1 MGLEMLEGSEMGAL
15 TESRLGNKL
24 FIDDGEYANFLIP
37 LLGGVAILKGKKTA
51 QKNDAKV
58 AAQIVSQYAVPKE
71 KESDCVW
78 LNAKLVEAQNRYQ
91 AVLQK
96 GLKRRLE
103 TRETRPLIDVIA
115 TLKTF
120 IENAKC
126 GETQAAKD
134 AEALT
139 QRTIQEVNKAA
150 TTPLPAD
157 VTGDAGTTSNT
168 TKYIMYGV
176 GGLAVIVL
184 FIAIFK
190 KRS

>member
-24 FIDDGEYANFLIP
+24 FIDDGEYANLF
-37 LLGGVAILKGKKTA
+37 GSKKA
-51 QKNDAKV
+51 KRNDARV
-58 AAQIVSQYAVPKE
+58 AAQIASQFAVPKE
-71 KESDCVW
+71 KETDCVW
-78 LNAKLVEAQNRYQ
+78 LNAKLVEAQNKYQ

-96 GLKRRLE
+96 GMKRRLE
-103 TRETRPLIDVIA
+103 TRETRPLTDVIA

-134 AEALT
+134 AEATT
-139 QRTIQEVNKAA
+139 QRALEEVNKAA
-150 TTPLPAD
+150 TTPLPTDA
-157 VTGDAGTTSNT
+157 TGDSGTTSNT